1 MALEG
6 QDLLLLSLG
15 HLQLPVDH
23 LCLGLLIGHRA
34 WRVGVVT
41 AKQERERRRRKIRF
55 VE

>member
-23 LCLGLLIGHRA
+23 LGLGLLIGHRA